1 MNKIIIALGLS
12 LAASTGAFA
21 ASTAM
26 DAYDAPAAQGAVV
39 ASAVDVSN
47 DLVSYD
53 RAGNDG
59 SPRFQAPQAGIDYTA
74 TASIGGGSNDQVIYD
89 RAGNDGSPRFQ

>member
-1 MNKIIIALGLS
+1 MNKILIALGLT

-26 DAYDAPAAQGAVV
+26 DANTLPSANASASLAVV
-39 ASAVDVSN
+39 GATN

-59 SPRFQAPQAGIDYTA
+59 SPNFQTPQGGIDYTA
-74 TASIGGGSNDQVIYD
+74 TASIGAVSGDPIIYD